1 MKLLGNEFHSEIVL
15 GLCGKGIHA
24 LINCEGQQTGFIV
37 EQGIIEARVSQCDLL
52 TKSTHIIFFKFFL
65 CALAFDFYGKLKHP
79 LSPLCLLS

>member
-52 TKSTHIIFFKFFL
+52 TKSTHIKKKKIVVFFY
-65 CALAFDFYGKLKHP
+65 AL
-79 LSPLCLLS
+79 LLLTFTVS